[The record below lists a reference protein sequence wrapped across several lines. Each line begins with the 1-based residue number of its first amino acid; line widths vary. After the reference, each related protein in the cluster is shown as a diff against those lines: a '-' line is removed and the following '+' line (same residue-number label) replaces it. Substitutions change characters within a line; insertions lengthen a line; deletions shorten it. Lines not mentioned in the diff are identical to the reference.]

1 MSSVDDME
9 SNIKPPF
16 ILSVVVPITRMSG
29 RFNELKSW
37 ILASTE
43 LPLQIILI
51 HDIQD
56 SLTGVELRE
65 FINTRPGRNIKIIE
79 GTYGSPGI
87 TRNQGLKLI
96 LSPWVAFWDADD
108 LPRPETVL
116 SAIRET
122 DNDTEVIIGN
132 FITNSGKSMIENHH
146 QCRLENVAINPALW
160 RMVIRSSIIQG
171 LNFNS
176 CLMGEDQIFLIDLNL
191 GARRIYFSN
200 EIFYEYFQSHPMQ
213 LTMNQKSV
221 NEVSIAT
228 RLAKKKLQQNSKLR
242 NIFSE
247 IVLLRLFGT
256 TLVRTR
262 GLIRLKNLLKNINIL
277 VIPNRSS
284 FVRLYTAIMS
294 GKRIN

>member
-1 MSSVDDME
+1 MDDID
-9 SNIKPPF
+9 SNIKPQF
-16 ILSVVVPITRMSG
+16 ILSVIVPITRMSE

-37 ILASTE
+37 IFASTE

-56 SLTGVELRE
+56 SLTGVELHE
-65 FINTRPGRNIKIIE
+65 FINTYPGRNIKIIE

-96 LSPWVAFWDADD
+96 HTTWVAFWDADD
-108 LPRPETVL
+108 LPRPEAVL
-116 SAIRET
+116 SAIRQT
-122 DNDTEVIIGN
+122 DNDVEVIIGN
-132 FITNSGKSMIENHH
+132 FVSNSGQSMIENHH
-146 QCRLENVAINPALW
+146 LCRLENVAINPALW

-191 GARRIYFSN
+191 GSRRIYFSN
-200 EIFYEYFQSHPMQ
+200 EIFYEYFQFHPMQ

-221 NEVSIAT
+221 NEVSIAA
-228 RLAKKKLQQNSKLR
+228 RLAKEKLQQNSKLR

-262 GLIRLKNLLKNINIL
+262 GLVRIKHLLININIL
-277 VIPNRSS
+277 VIPNWSS
-284 FVRLYTAIMS
+284 FVRFFSSISSSKKL
-294 GKRIN
+294 K

>member
-1 MSSVDDME
+1 MSE
-9 SNIKPPF
+9 
-16 ILSVVVPITRMSG
+16 

-37 ILASTE
+37 IFASTE

-56 SLTGVELRE
+56 SLTGVELHE
-65 FINTRPGRNIKIIE
+65 FINTYPGRNIKIIE

-96 LSPWVAFWDADD
+96 HTTWVAFWDADD
-108 LPRPETVL
+108 LPRPEAVL
-116 SAIRET
+116 SAIRQT
-122 DNDTEVIIGN
+122 DNDVEVIIGN
-132 FITNSGKSMIENHH
+132 FVSNSGQSMIENHH
-146 QCRLENVAINPALW
+146 LCRLENVAINPALW

-191 GARRIYFSN
+191 GSRRIYFSN
-200 EIFYEYFQSHPMQ
+200 EIFYEYFQFHPMQ

-221 NEVSIAT
+221 NEVSIAA
-228 RLAKKKLQQNSKLR
+228 RLAKEKLQQNSKLR

-262 GLIRLKNLLKNINIL
+262 GLVRIKHLLININIL
-277 VIPNRSS
+277 VIPNWSS
-284 FVRLYTAIMS
+284 FVRFFSSISSSKKL
-294 GKRIN
+294 K